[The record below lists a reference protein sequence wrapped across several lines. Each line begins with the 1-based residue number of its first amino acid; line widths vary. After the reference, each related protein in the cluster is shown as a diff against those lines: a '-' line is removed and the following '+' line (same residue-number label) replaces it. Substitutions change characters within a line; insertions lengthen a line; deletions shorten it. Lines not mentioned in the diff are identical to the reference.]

1 MSRSTQPKLNP
12 VGPSHTVV
20 LHHHVRP
27 SGPARAERRPPQRA
41 ETRRGTPDVEPAK
54 GGPGRIYPSRRCSR
68 RPRAVLPLQP
78 RRRWP
83 PPRGQYRE
91 SLAFS
96 RGAAHE
102 ALPAKHPRTTA
113 AAAAAGCGVTDVACA
128 EVSSVRT
135 AGWASPLVRARS
147 PSARTGEAAA
157 KQGGFLWWWWSWW

>member
-113 AAAAAGCGVTDVACA
+113 AAAAAGCGDGRGLCRG
-128 EVSSVRT
+128 EFFCQDPRRT
-135 AGWASPLVRARS
+135 ALGGL
-147 PSARTGEAAA
+147 AAA
-157 KQGGFLWWWWSWW
+157 SISGQTDNNDGDGGSADT